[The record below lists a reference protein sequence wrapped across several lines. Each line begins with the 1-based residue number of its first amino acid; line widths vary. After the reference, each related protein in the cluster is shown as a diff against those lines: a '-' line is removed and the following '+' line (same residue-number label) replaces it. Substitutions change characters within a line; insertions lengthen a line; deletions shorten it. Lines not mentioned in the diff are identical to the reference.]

1 MTESSTADVQ
11 RYLNHISAYER
22 EFSKWEDRVKRI
34 MKRYRLEDAPERK
47 TTSFPVLWSNVQTL
61 KAATYAR
68 TPRPDVARRFRD
80 NDPAGR
86 VAALLLERALDFE
99 VRTYPDFA
107 EAMRHVVYDRFLGG
121 RGTAWVRYEPVT
133 KMVDVPGMPPMPMLA
148 GEPAVQITDNES
160 RETEQMEVLDWECA
174 PVDYVHWGDFGHNV
188 CRTWEE
194 VSIVWRKVF
203 MSRKAAV
210 DRFGEEGERLPL
222 DTTPDQGKKT
232 DDSEGVQ
239 KRALL
244 FEIWDKDTGQ
254 VCFLSKSLGEIIEC
268 VDDPLE
274 LEGFFPCPRPIFATL
289 TTDSLVPVPDFVLY
303 QDQAN
308 ELDALADRIDGL
320 IDQLKIRGVYDASV
334 EALSRLFKEGG
345 NGDLIPVN
353 NWAAFAEK
361 QGLKGAVDLVEIL
374 PIAQTLSECYKAFE
388 QIKQQI
394 YELTG
399 ISDIIRGQTQAS
411 ETATAQQIKNSYASL
426 RLKVYQDEVERFATD
441 LFRLK
446 AQIICSKFTDEVF
459 TEMSAANQIQ
469 PADQAVI
476 PQALQLLRDS
486 LHRGFRIEVETDS
499 MAFQDEQ
506 QEKSDRVEFLKSTA
520 EFISQITEAAQ
531 SSPQLIP
538 LGIELLK
545 FGIAGF
551 RVGKTM
557 EGVIEQ
563 AAEKL
568 QQQADEDAKNPK
580 PNPEMAKV
588 QAQQQGDQA
597 KLQAQAQSDQAKL
610 QYQAQADQQRA
621 QVDVAVA
628 QAKGQQDAQLER
640 ERMAMQAQKDEADR
654 QHQAQ
659 VEAMKVQSQ
668 QAIEA
673 ARMDFDRWKTE
684 LEART
689 KIEVA
694 EIGAANALQTAQISA
709 AKQGTE

>member
-1 MTESSTADVQ
+1 MSDVQ

-22 EFSKWEDRVKRI
+22 EFNKWEERVKRI
-34 MKRYRLEDAPERK
+34 QKRYKLEDAPERK

-121 RGTAWVRYEPVT
+121 RGTAWVRYEPIT
-133 KMVDVPGMPPMPMLA
+133 KMVDAPGMPAMPELT
-148 GEPAVQITDNES
+148 GEPAVQITDNEP
-160 RETEQMEVLDWECA
+160 RETKQMEVLDWECA
-174 PVDYVHWGDFGHNV
+174 PVDYVHWADFGHNV

-194 VSIVWRKVF
+194 VSLTWRKVYLT
-203 MSRKAAV
+203 RKAAIE
-210 DRFGEEGERLPL
+210 RFGEEDGARLPL
-222 DTTPDQGKKT
+222 DTTPDQDKRT

-239 KRALL
+239 KRALV
-244 FEIWDKDTGQ
+244 FEMWDKDEGC
-254 VCFLSKSLGEIIEC
+254 VVFLSKSLGEIIEK
-268 VDDPLE
+268 VKDPLE

-289 TTDSLVPVPDFVLY
+289 TTDSLVPVPDFVMY

-394 YELTG
+394 YELSG
-399 ISDIIRGQTQAS
+399 ISDILRGQTEAS

-459 TEMSAANQIQ
+459 LEMSAAGQIQ
-469 PADQAVI
+469 DADKQSIPAAM
-476 PQALQLLRDS
+476 QLLRDN

-506 QEKSDRVEFLKSTA
+506 QEKSDRVEFLKATA
-520 EFISQITEAAQ
+520 GFIAQITEAAQ
-531 SSPQLIP
+531 NSPFLIP
-538 LGIELLK
+538 LGVELLK

-557 EGVIEQ
+557 EGVVEQ
-563 AAEKL
+563 AAEQL
-568 QQQADEDAKNPK
+568 QQHAQEQAKNPK
-580 PNPEMAKV
+580 PDPEMAKV
-588 QAQQQGDQA
+588 QAQQQADQA
-597 KLQAQAQSDQAKL
+597 KVQASAQSDQAKL
-610 QYQAQADQQRA
+610 QYQAQADQQRGEIDIHIA
-621 QVDVAVA
+621 GVKA
-628 QAKGQQDAQLER
+628 QADMQLER
-640 ERMAMQAQKDEADR
+640 ERMAMQAQKDDADR

-659 VEAMKVQSQ
+659 VEAMRMQSQ
-668 QAIEA
+668 QAIEG
-673 ARMDFDRWKTE
+673 ARMEFDRWKTE

-694 EIGAANALQTAQISA
+694 EIAAANALQTAQISA

>member
-1 MTESSTADVQ
+1 MTISTSADVQ

-22 EFSKWEDRVKRI
+22 EFEKWESRVKRI
-34 MKRYRLEDAPERK
+34 QKRYKLEDAPERK

-68 TPRPDVARRFRD
+68 MPRPDVARRFRD

-99 VRTYPDFA
+99 VRTYPDFS
-107 EAMRHVVYDRFLGG
+107 ETMKHVVYDRFLGG

-133 KMVDVPGMPPMPMLA
+133 KMVDRPPSMEDMLA
-148 GEPAVQITDNES
+148 GLTDNEP
-160 RETEQMEVLDWECA
+160 RETEQMEALDWECA
-174 PVDYVHWGDFGHNV
+174 PVDYVHWADFGHNV

-194 VSIVWRKVF
+194 VSIVWRKVYLT
-203 MSRKAAV
+203 RKGAI
-210 DRFGEEGERLPL
+210 DRFGEEEGGRIPL
-222 DTTPDQGKKT
+222 DTTPDQDKRT

-239 KRALL
+239 KRALI
-244 FEIWDKDTGQ
+244 FELWDKDEG
-254 VCFLSKSLGEIIEC
+254 CAIFLSKSLGEIIEAIS
-268 VDDPLE
+268 DPLE

-353 NWAAFAEK
+353 NWREFSEK
-361 QGLKGAVDLVEIL
+361 QGLKGSVDLVEIL
-374 PIAQTLSECYKAFE
+374 PIAQTLSECYKAFD

-399 ISDIIRGQTQAS
+399 ISDILRGQTAPS
-411 ETATAQQIKNSYASL
+411 ETATAQQIKNSYASM

-446 AQIICSKFTDEVF
+446 AQIICTKFTDEVF
-459 TEMSAANQIQ
+459 LEMSAANQIQ
-469 PADQAVI
+469 QVDQQSI
-476 PQALQLLRDS
+476 PQALQLLRDN

-506 QEKSDRVEFLKSTA
+506 QEKGDRVEFLKATA
-520 EFISQITEAAQ
+520 GFITQITEAAQ
-531 SSPQLIP
+531 SSPLLIP
-538 LGIELLK
+538 LGVELLK

-563 AAEKL
+563 AAEQL
-568 QQQADEDAKNPK
+568 QQQAQQQAQNPK
-580 PNPEMAKV
+580 PDPETAKI
-588 QAQQQGDQA
+588 QAQS
-597 KLQAQAQSDQAKL
+597 QSDQAKL
-610 QYQAQADQQRA
+610 AQDKQAGQAQMQLDMQMDKAKGEREIQI
-621 QVDVAVA
+621 A
-628 QAKGQQDAQLER
+628 QAKAQSDMQIER
-640 ERMAMQAQKDEADR
+640 ERMAMQAHKDEADR
-654 QHQAQ
+654 QQQAQ
-659 VEAMKVQSQ
+659 IEAMKVQSQ
-668 QAIEA
+668 QALESARIE
-673 ARMDFDRWKTE
+673 FDRWKVE

-694 EIGAANALQTAQISA
+694 EIAAANALQTAQISA